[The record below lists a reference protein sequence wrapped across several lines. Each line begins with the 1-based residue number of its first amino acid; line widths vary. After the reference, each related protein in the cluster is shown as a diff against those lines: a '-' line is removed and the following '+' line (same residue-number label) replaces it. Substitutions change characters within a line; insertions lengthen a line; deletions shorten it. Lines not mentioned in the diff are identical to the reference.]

1 MRDLRASTVAI
12 EGLML
17 SGGLGP
23 EGGSVLEPGTESG
36 GSTAD
41 AGVLRGIND

>member
-23 EGGSVLEPGTESG
+23 EGGSVLEPGPESG
-36 GSTAD
+36 GAAAD
-41 AGVLRGIND
+41 AGVLRGISE